1 MAAVT
6 VLAGADDAGYQ
17 DGIQVAI
24 PSWDTKTGDGIQLT
38 SIQVAIPRRE
48 TMTSS
53 NVHLLAPR
61 DSVRTPLKT

>member
-24 PSWDTKTGDGIQLT
+24 PSWDTKTGDGIQVT
-38 SIQVAIPRRE
+38 SIQVAIPRRD
-48 TMTSS
+48 TM
-53 NVHLLAPR
+53 AGYQDAIPR
-61 DSVRTPLKT
+61 QDTKTGDSIQV